1 MKIDTTVQHIGR
13 IYDYVLGGHHN
24 YEVDRK
30 AAEEMKKLVPA
41 YPRWARLNR
50 WFLQLVASKWAEAGQ
65 TRVLDLA
72 SGLPTQGHF
81 NEYLPKARILFCD
94 IDPVSVLY
102 GQQILAPTPNAVYVQ
117 TDLRAP
123 EGILAEATAF
133 FAAERKL
140 AVGAIGI
147 LYFLTDEEIRSLMQK
162 LHAFCAP
169 GSVMAMS
176 FVHVPEGPEAA
187 FIHDLMKK
195 TPTLVRINVHAR
207 TPDQMAELIKPWR
220 LTVHRKAEE
229 WLDVPE
235 MLTGTDLA
243 LSIMGALAEH

>member
-30 AAEEMKKLVPA
+30 AAEELTKRVPA
-41 YPRWARLNR
+41 YPKWTRLNR
-50 WFLQLVASKWAEAGQ
+50 WFLQFVANKWAEEGQ

-81 NEYLPKARILFCD
+81 NEYLSKASILFSD
-94 IDPVSVLY
+94 IDPVSVIY
-102 GQQILAPTPNAVYVQ
+102 GQQILESTPNASYVQ
-117 TDLRAP
+117 ADLRAP
-123 EGILAEATAF
+123 EGIITEATAF
-133 FAAERKL
+133 FGAERKL

-147 LYFLTDEEIRSLMQK
+147 LYFLSDAEIMSLMQK

-176 FVHVPEGPEAA
+176 FLHVPESPDAA
-187 FIHDLMKK
+187 PILAVMRDSQKLA
-195 TPTLVRINVHAR
+195 RIDIHAR
-207 TPDQMAELIKPWR
+207 TPEQMAELIKPWR
-220 LTVHRKAEE
+220 MTVHRNAED

-235 MLTGTDLA
+235 MVTGTELA
-243 LSIMGALAEH
+243 LSVVGALVEY